1 MEREAYRVVLR
12 LVQES
17 GNLIRDAFRRAGA
30 VNVMTKTSDVDLV
43 TDVDQKVEQVLVDGI
58 RSKFPDHQ
66 FIGEESTAMGK
77 KGTFTDAPTWIIDP
91 IDGTTN
97 FVHKYTLHF
106 EANLLFKAELF
117 VFQRVPYVC
126 ISIALYM
133 KKEPRIGIVYNP
145 ILEELFTARKGL
157 GAFRNGFPIQSS
169 NTTGMFF
176 LLNKALLLL
185 TFGVQNRFSLPNAVD
200 VYLQNNKRI
209 VEQGIRGHRSFG
221 SAALN
226 MCYVALGCADAY
238 IEFGLHCWD
247 IAAGRLIVEEAGGL
261 VIDPSGGPIDIMA
274 RRVLA
279 CSTAELGKA
288 IGDIVEVIDLPKD

>member
-1 MEREAYRVVLR
+1 MLSFCVHKMEKEAYRVVLR

-17 GNLIRDAFRRAGA
+17 GNLIRDAFRRAGG

-77 KGTFTDAPTWIIDP
+77 KGMFTDAPTWIIDP

-97 FVHKYTLHF
+97 FVHK
-106 EANLLFKAELF
+106 
-117 VFQRVPYVC
+117 VPYVC

-157 GAFRNGFPIQSS
+157 GAFRNV
-169 NTTGMFF
+169 
-176 LLNKALLLL
+176 LNKALLLL

>member
-97 FVHKYTLHF
+97 FVHK
-106 EANLLFKAELF
+106 
-117 VFQRVPYVC
+117 VPYVC

-169 NTTGMFF
+169 NTTV
-176 LLNKALLLL
+176 LNKALLLL

-288 IGDIVEVIDLPKD
+288 IDQATYLFTAS

>member
-97 FVHKYTLHF
+97 FVHK
-106 EANLLFKAELF
+106 
-117 VFQRVPYVC
+117 VPYVC

-157 GAFRNGFPIQSS
+157 GAFRNV
-169 NTTGMFF
+169 
-176 LLNKALLLL
+176 LNKALLLL

>member
-1 MEREAYRVVLR
+1 MEKEAYRVVLR

-17 GNLIRDAFRRAGA
+17 GNLIRDAFRRAGG

-77 KGTFTDAPTWIIDP
+77 KGMFTDAPTWIIDP

-97 FVHKYTLHF
+97 FVHK
-106 EANLLFKAELF
+106 
-117 VFQRVPYVC
+117 VPYVC

-157 GAFRNGFPIQSS
+157 GAFRNV
-169 NTTGMFF
+169 
-176 LLNKALLLL
+176 LNKALLLL

>member
-1 MEREAYRVVLR
+1 MEKEAYRVVLR

-17 GNLIRDAFRRAGA
+17 GNLIRDAFRRAGG

-77 KGTFTDAPTWIIDP
+77 KGMFTDAPTWIIDP

-97 FVHKYTLHF
+97 FVHK
-106 EANLLFKAELF
+106 
-117 VFQRVPYVC
+117 VPYVC

-157 GAFRNGFPIQSS
+157 GAFRNGFPIQAS
-169 NTTGMFF
+169 NTTV
-176 LLNKALLLL
+176 LNKALLLL

>member
-1 MEREAYRVVLR
+1 MEKEAYRVVLR

-17 GNLIRDAFRRAGA
+17 GNLIRDAFRRAGG

-77 KGTFTDAPTWIIDP
+77 KGMFTDAPTWIIDP

-97 FVHKYTLHF
+97 FVHK
-106 EANLLFKAELF
+106 
-117 VFQRVPYVC
+117 VPYVC

-157 GAFRNGFPIQSS
+157 GAFRNGFPIQAS
-169 NTTGMFF
+169 NTTGMSFVLF
-176 LLNKALLLL
+176 MINFNLNFKFSVLNKALLLL

>member
-157 GAFRNGFPIQSS
+157 GAFRNV
-169 NTTGMFF
+169 
-176 LLNKALLLL
+176 LNKALLLL

>member
-1 MEREAYRVVLR
+1 
-12 LVQES
+12 
-17 GNLIRDAFRRAGA
+17 
-30 VNVMTKTSDVDLV
+30 VMTKTSDVDLV

-77 KGTFTDAPTWIIDP
+77 KGMFTDAPTWIIDP

-97 FVHKYTLHF
+97 FVHK
-106 EANLLFKAELF
+106 
-117 VFQRVPYVC
+117 VPYVC

-145 ILEELFTARKGL
+145 ILEELFTA
-157 GAFRNGFPIQSS
+157 
-169 NTTGMFF
+169 

-261 VIDPSGGPIDIMA
+261 VIDPSGKFDS
-274 RRVLA
+274 VLFIHYN
-279 CSTAELGKA
+279 SKNQH
-288 IGDIVEVIDLPKD
+288 